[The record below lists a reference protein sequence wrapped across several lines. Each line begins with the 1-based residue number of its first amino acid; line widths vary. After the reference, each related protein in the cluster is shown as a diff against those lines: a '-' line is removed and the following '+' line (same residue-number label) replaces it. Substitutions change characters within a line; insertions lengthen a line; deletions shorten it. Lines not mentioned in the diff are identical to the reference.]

1 MKKKFIG
8 YAILPVMALTLLS
21 AGVVS
26 AHGWFGFG
34 NATPEE
40 IADRQE
46 SIFEKKADILGLS
59 VDQVKNFW
67 AQGKTFQEIVSES
80 GITEEQ
86 LQERMKES
94 KMVRIQEKIQTLV
107 DQGVI
112 DQAQADQRL
121 KVITER
127 IESGGFGKKG
137 FRHGFKQAF

>member
-1 MKKKFIG
+1 MKKKLIS
-8 YAILPVMALTLLS
+8 YTILSVIALSIL
-21 AGVVS
+21 GVGTAS

-34 NATPEE
+34 SATPEE

-59 VDQVKNFW
+59 VDQVKDFW
-67 AQGKTFQEIVSES
+67 AQGKTFQEIAAES

-112 DQAQADQRL
+112 DQTQADQRL

-127 IESGGFGKKG
+127 IESGNFGKKG
-137 FRHGFKQAF
+137 FRHGFKQTF